1 MVVPH
6 AIVGKTTQE
15 YHQSVREVK
24 DWSSIDR
31 ALVASQQRT
40 DVLAAHTYHHRMSL
54 LLRTAGFGQ
63 EADTVL
69 AALNNSK
76 A

>member
-40 DVLAAHTYHHRMSL
+40 DVLAAHTYHHRMSNL
-54 LLRTAGFGQ
+54 LFVLGFEQ
-63 EADTVL
+63 ESRLVL
-69 AALNNSK
+69 ESLK
-76 A
+76 QFI